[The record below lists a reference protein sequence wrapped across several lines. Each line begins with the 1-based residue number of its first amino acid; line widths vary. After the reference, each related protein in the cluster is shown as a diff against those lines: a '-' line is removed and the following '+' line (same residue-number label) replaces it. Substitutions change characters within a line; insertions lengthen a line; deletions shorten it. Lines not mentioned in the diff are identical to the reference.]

1 MALNLKSSV
10 YELCSGSVSGT
21 AIRPSSML
29 TTSDIVG
36 LSVGDAFVHKR
47 ATLTIVSAS
56 SMLTSD
62 PKVSSTSSIK
72 LPLCCEWQA
81 CDEVI

>member
-1 MALNLKSSV
+1 MALNLKSSL
-10 YELCSGSVSGT
+10 YELSSGRVSGT

-62 PKVSSTSSIK
+62 PNVSSTSSIK
-72 LPLCCEWQA
+72 LPLCCK
-81 CDEVI
+81 